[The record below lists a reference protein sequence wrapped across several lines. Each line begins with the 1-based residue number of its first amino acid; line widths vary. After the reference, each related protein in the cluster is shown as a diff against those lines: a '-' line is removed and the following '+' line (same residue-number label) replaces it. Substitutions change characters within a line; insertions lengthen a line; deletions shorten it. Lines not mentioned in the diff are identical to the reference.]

1 MSSTEWIPREVESTR
16 CRGLFVG
23 TARRTS
29 KLASQA
35 VWWNFS
41 RGWGSARYATTEWK
55 GEDNSNILVRVGI
68 KLCPH
73 QNEYL
78 IKWKNAAAESWEPE
92 LNIDRKLVVDF
103 ERARGEAKTH
113 IQLKKGRKF
122 SPVVNDLTTD
132 WTVHFRRSQTQ
143 PKEVTS
149 PDKEGVQKTRQK
161 RAY

>member
-1 MSSTEWIPREVESTR
+1 MSSAEWIPREVESTR

-23 TARRTS
+23 TARKTS
-29 KLASQA
+29 KRASQE
-35 VWWNFS
+35 VWWKFS

-78 IKWKNAAAESWEPE
+78 IRWKNAAADSWEPE

-103 ERARGEAKTH
+103 ESTRA
-113 IQLKKGRKF
+113 KGRKF
-122 SPVVNDLTTD
+122 SPVVNDSTTD
-132 WTVHFRRSQTQ
+132 WTVYFR
-143 PKEVTS
+143 KETS
-149 PDKEGVQKTRQK
+149 LEKEDVQKNRQK
-161 RAY
+161 SAS